1 MKIRPVG
8 VELYHV
14 GERADGHDEAD
25 NRFPQF
31 WNAPKNEHKREPYKI
46 SVRTAQ

>member
-1 MKIRPVG
+1 MEIRPVG

-14 GERADGHDEAD
+14 GGRVGGNDKADS
-25 NRFPQF
+25 RFPQF
-31 WNAPKNEHKREPYKI
+31 WNAPKTNINVDHIKK